1 MHTVKYALIELRR
14 EVELVKL
21 YELTWKQAAKAF
33 QETSTAIIPTGS
45 NEQHGPHLPVG
56 TDWIVA
62 NEIAT
67 RLSEKTK
74 AVVLPV
80 VPYGYAE
87 YHMDFPGTIYLDKE
101 TLRII
106 LMDICRSLNKW
117 GISRILFVNG
127 HGGNMDTLHT
137 VGMKIR
143 KKYGMLTAA
152 AQWWEMLPPRISGQI
167 SEAHGGPIETAIVR
181 AINPKIV
188 DMAAAFVPRVKSLTK
203 NIETISIVQSRFED
217 GLVRIYY
224 RVGDVSEAGS
234 MTELED
240 ATDVKDFSMA
250 TPELGKELLDKVV
263 NQLTRF
269 IPDFEKIEV
278 PKTQEEP

>member
-1 MHTVKYALIELRR
+1 MRPFELRPVI
-14 EVELVKL
+14 EMVKL
-21 YELTWKQAAKAF
+21 YELTWRQAKKAF

-45 NEQHGPHLPVG
+45 NEQHGPHLPLG

-62 NEIAT
+62 NEIAN
-67 RLSEKTK
+67 RLSDKTK
-74 AVVLPV
+74 AIVLPV

-101 TLRII
+101 TFRVL
-106 LMDICRSLNKW
+106 LMDMCRSLNRW

-137 VGMKIR
+137 VSMKIR
-143 KKYGMLTAA
+143 KKYGMLAAA
-152 AQWWEMLPPRISGQI
+152 AQWWEMLPQKIGGEI
-167 SEAHGGPIETAIVR
+167 TETHGGTVETAIVR
-181 AINPKIV
+181 TINPNIV
-188 DMAAAFVPRVKSLTK
+188 DMAVAFVPKVKSLTNK
-203 NIETISIVQSRFED
+203 IETISIVQSRFED
-217 GLVRIYY
+217 GLMRIYY

-234 MTELED
+234 MTETEG
-240 ATDVKDFSMA
+240 ATDVKDFSTA

-263 NQLTRF
+263 NQLAKF
-269 IPDFEKIEV
+269 IPEFEKIEV

>member
-1 MHTVKYALIELRR
+1 M
-14 EVELVKL
+14 VKL
-21 YELTWKQAAKAF
+21 YELTWQQAKRAF

-45 NEQHGPHLPVG
+45 NEQHGPHLPLG

-67 RLSEKTK
+67 RLSAKTK
-74 AVVLPV
+74 AIGLPV

-101 TLRII
+101 TLRIL

-137 VGMKIR
+137 VSVKIR
-143 KKYGMLTAA
+143 KKYGMLAAA
-152 AQWWEMLPPRISGQI
+152 AQWWEMLPQKIKGEI
-167 SEAHGGPIETAIVR
+167 TETHGGAVETALVR
-181 AINPKIV
+181 AINPNIV
-188 DMAAAFVPRVKSLTK
+188 DMDVAFVPKVKSLTNK
-203 NIETISIVQSRFED
+203 IETISIGHSRFED
-217 GLVRIYY
+217 GLMRSYY
-224 RVGDVSEAGS
+224 RVGDVSDAGS
-234 MTELED
+234 MTEIED
-240 ATDVKDFSMA
+240 ATDVKDFSAA

-263 NQLTRF
+263 NQLAKF
-269 IPDFEKIEV
+269 IPEFEKIEV

>member
-1 MHTVKYALIELRR
+1 MGFGA
-14 EVELVKL
+14 VELVKL
-21 YELTWKQAAKAF
+21 YELTWKQAKKTL
-33 QETSTAIIPTGS
+33 QETSTAIIPVGS

-67 RLSEKTK
+67 RLSDRTK
-74 AVVLPV
+74 AIVLPV
-80 VPYGYAE
+80 IPYGYAE

-101 TLRII
+101 TLFI
-106 LMDICRSLNKW
+106 LLMNICRSLNKW

-137 VGMKIR
+137 VSMKIR
-143 KKYGMLTAA
+143 KKYGILAAA
-152 AQWWEMLPPRISGQI
+152 AQWWEMLPPRIDGQI
-167 SEAHGGPIETAIVR
+167 TETHGGPAETAIVR
-181 AINPKIV
+181 AIKPNLV
-188 DMAAAFVPRVKSLTK
+188 DMDAAFVSKVKSLTK
-203 NIETISIVQSRFED
+203 KIETVSIVQSKFED
-217 GLVRIYY
+217 GLIRIYY

-240 ATDVKDFSMA
+240 ATDVRDFSTA
-250 TPELGKELLDKVV
+250 TPERGKEFLEKVV
-263 NQLTRF
+263 DQLAKF
-269 IPDFEKIEV
+269 IPEFEKIEV